1 MGYLLHKLSNVY
13 LLLVLKIKVDSF
25 TWEGAEEDIG
35 ELGDGKL
42 EPEYKYEIKS
52 IINIRRIENKNSY
65 IHNRFHNH
73 YV

>member
-1 MGYLLHKLSNVY
+1 M
-13 LLLVLKIKVDSF
+13 
-25 TWEGAEEDIG
+25 EDIG

-52 IINIRRIENKNSY
+52 IIDIRIENKNSY